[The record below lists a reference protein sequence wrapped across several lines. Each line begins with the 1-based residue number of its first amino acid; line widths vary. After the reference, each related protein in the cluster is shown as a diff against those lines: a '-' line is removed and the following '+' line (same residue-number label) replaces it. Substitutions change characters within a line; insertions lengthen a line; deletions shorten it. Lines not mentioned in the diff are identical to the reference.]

1 MSLIKKEISL
11 PLGMSIEHTGTVMEL
26 FAKLSIIF
34 LNSGRTGGLKL
45 KKKTYQLLREV
56 HYMHLNKYLD
66 DVSEKAAF

>member
-45 KKKTYQLLREV
+45 KKKNLLATTGSTL
-56 HYMHLNKYLD
+56 HASK
-66 DVSEKAAF
+66 

>member
-45 KKKTYQLLREV
+45 KKKKTY
-56 HYMHLNKYLD
+56 
-66 DVSEKAAF
+66 